1 MIANSPKMKQLFFL
15 MLLPFMLKAQTP
27 AESKSKETEET
38 AIEKSESG
46 GGDIKKEARE
56 KLEAI
61 RQRVLNGESM
71 SVLATLYTQDP
82 GSVKTGGLYMNVVRG
97 QFVPE
102 FEAAAFN
109 LTPGGLSEIFETQ
122 FGFHFVQVVARRGDV
137 IDVRHIL
144 IVPK

>member
-1 MIANSPKMKQLFFL
+1 MKQLLLL
-15 MLLPFMLKAQTP
+15 MLFPFMLQAQTP
-27 AESKSKETEET
+27 AEKN
-38 AIEKSESG
+38 ESI
-46 GGDIKKEARE
+46 GGDPKKEARE

-71 SVLATLYTQDP
+71 AVLATLYTQDL
-82 GSVKTGGLYMNVVRG
+82 GSAKTGGVYYNVARG

-109 LTPGGLSEIFETQ
+109 LTPGGISEVFETQ
-122 FGFHFVQVVARRGDV
+122 YGFHFVQLIARRGDV

-144 IVPK
+144 IAIPK

>member
-1 MIANSPKMKQLFFL
+1 MKQLLFIL
-15 MLLPFMLKAQTP
+15 LLPFILKAQSTP
-27 AESKSKETEET
+27 ETKSGEVKDTSQQHEVT
-38 AIEKSESG
+38 
-46 GGDIKKEARE
+46 GGDAKKEARE

-71 SVLATLYTQDP
+71 AVLAMLYTQDP
-82 GSVKTGGLYMNVVRG
+82 GSAKTGGLYMNVARG

-109 LTPGGLSEIFETQ
+109 LAPGGLSEVFETQ
-122 FGFHFVQVVARRGDV
+122 YGFHFLQLVARRGDV

-144 IVPK
+144 IKP